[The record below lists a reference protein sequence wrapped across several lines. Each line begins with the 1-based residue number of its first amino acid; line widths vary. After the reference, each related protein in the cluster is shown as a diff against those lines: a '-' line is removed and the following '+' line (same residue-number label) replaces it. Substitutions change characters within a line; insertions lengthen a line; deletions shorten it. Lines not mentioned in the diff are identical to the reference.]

1 MEKSKQKKFKKFNMH
16 WLSSI
21 KSKAPIQT
29 LSLCLLFGGVLCSIS
44 LVQTKHII
52 AEKIESEQKSI
63 MDQLVNVIQKP
74 LLNND
79 TLSMQFI
86 LEETTNNSYVISS
99 SLFDVNG
106 NLVTRSQ
113 QKKLAPKKVN
123 EITQNIEFENTILG
137 NLRIELDFDEIK
149 YMQMNIFYSTAI
161 IWITLSVL
169 LVASSFKNAVD
180 VSNKIISLTKQLPGK
195 EISSANEIDALI
207 SKIQPLIQKE
217 RESDITNSLNC
228 NSCIFSG
235 IIHNRKTLDNELSKE
250 NHNSL
255 FEKLD
260 LCVNRTIELYGGER
274 IEGDRDS
281 ISFFTKST
289 SKSKQHI
296 LISLMAAHTL
306 HEVVRQLSK
315 SMGVNLVLSWSIH
328 NDWLPLMPLF
338 KFHESI
344 QNFKVLSKN
353 SASKTEQDK
362 IVLTTNQFKFDELAA
377 IARFKE
383 LQVNTYLL
391 EGFNEQRQIVLQK
404 QVKHLCNVCF

>member
-1 MEKSKQKKFKKFNMH
+1 MEKSKQKKFNTH

-21 KSKAPIQT
+21 KSRAPIQT
-29 LSLCLLFGGVLCSIS
+29 FAFCLLFGGVLCSIS

-63 MDQLVNVIQKP
+63 MDQVVNVIQKP

-79 TLSMQFI
+79 TLSVQFI

-113 QKKLAPKKVN
+113 QKKLAPKNVN

-404 QVKHLCNVCF
+404 QIKHLCNVCF

>member
-1 MEKSKQKKFKKFNMH
+1 MEKSKQKKFNTH

-21 KSKAPIQT
+21 KSRAPIQT
-29 LSLCLLFGGVLCSIS
+29 FAFCLLFGGVLCSIS
-44 LVQTKHII
+44 LLQTKHII

-149 YMQMNIFYSTAI
+149 YMQMNMFYSTAI
-161 IWITLSVL
+161 IWITLSAL

-289 SKSKQHI
+289 TKSKQHI

-306 HEVVRQLSK
+306 HEVVRQLSR

-362 IVLTTNQFKFDELAA
+362 IVLTTDQFKFDELAA

-404 QVKHLCNVCF
+404 QIKHLCNVCF

>member
-1 MEKSKQKKFKKFNMH
+1 MEKSKQKKFNTH

-21 KSKAPIQT
+21 KSRAPIQT
-29 LSLCLLFGGVLCSIS
+29 FAFCLLFGGVLCSIS
-44 LVQTKHII
+44 LLQTKHII

-63 MDQLVNVIQKP
+63 MNQVVNVIQKP

-79 TLSMQFI
+79 TLSVQFI
-86 LEETTNNSYVISS
+86 LEDTTNNSYVVSS

-113 QKKLAPKKVN
+113 QKKLAPKNTN

-149 YMQMNIFYSTAI
+149 YMQMNMFYSTAI
-161 IWITLSVL
+161 IWITLSAL

-217 RESDITNSLNC
+217 RESDISNNLNC

-235 IIHNRKTLDNELSKE
+235 IIHNRKTLDDELSKK
-250 NHNSL
+250 NHDSL

-289 SKSKQHI
+289 TKSKQHI

-306 HEVVRQLSK
+306 HEVVRQLSR

-404 QVKHLCNVCF
+404 QIKHLCNVCL

>member
-1 MEKSKQKKFKKFNMH
+1 M
-16 WLSSI
+16 
-21 KSKAPIQT
+21 
-29 LSLCLLFGGVLCSIS
+29 
-44 LVQTKHII
+44 
-52 AEKIESEQKSI
+52 
-63 MDQLVNVIQKP
+63 
-74 LLNND
+74 
-79 TLSMQFI
+79 
-86 LEETTNNSYVISS
+86 
-99 SLFDVNG
+99 
-106 NLVTRSQ
+106 
-113 QKKLAPKKVN
+113 
-123 EITQNIEFENTILG
+123 
-137 NLRIELDFDEIK
+137 
-149 YMQMNIFYSTAI
+149 
-161 IWITLSVL
+161 
-169 LVASSFKNAVD
+169 
-180 VSNKIISLTKQLPGK
+180 
-195 EISSANEIDALI
+195 
-207 SKIQPLIQKE
+207 
-217 RESDITNSLNC
+217 NC

-235 IIHNRKTLDNELSKE
+235 IIHNRKTLDDELSKE
-250 NHNSL
+250 NHDSL

-274 IEGDRDS
+274 IEGDRDT

-289 SKSKQHI
+289 TKSKQHI

-404 QVKHLCNVCF
+404 QIKHLCNVCF

>member
-1 MEKSKQKKFKKFNMH
+1 MEKSKQKKFNMH

-29 LSLCLLFGGVLCSIS
+29 FAFCLLFGGVLCSIS
-44 LVQTKHII
+44 LLQTKYII

-63 MDQLVNVIQKP
+63 MNQVVNVIQKP

-79 TLSMQFI
+79 TLSVQFI
-86 LEETTNNSYVISS
+86 LEDTTNNSYVVSS

-113 QKKLAPKKVN
+113 QKKLAPKNTN

-149 YMQMNIFYSTAI
+149 YMQMNMFYSTAI
-161 IWITLSVL
+161 IWITLSAL

-404 QVKHLCNVCF
+404 QIKHLCNVCF

>member
-1 MEKSKQKKFKKFNMH
+1 MEKSKHKKLNMH

-21 KSKAPIQT
+21 KSKAPTQT
-29 LSLCLLFGGVLCSIS
+29 FFLCLLLGAVLCSIS

-52 AEKIESEQKSI
+52 AEKIESEQIVI

-79 TLSMQFI
+79 TLSIQFI
-86 LEETTNNSYVISS
+86 LEDTTKNPYVVSS

-106 NLVTRSQ
+106 NLITRSQ
-113 QKKLAPKKVN
+113 QKKLAPKAVN
-123 EITQNIEFENTILG
+123 KITQNIEFENTILG
-137 NLRIELDFDEIK
+137 NLRIELDFDEMK
-149 YMQMNIFYSTAI
+149 YMHMNIFYSTAI

-169 LVASSFKNAVD
+169 LVAGSLKNAVD
-180 VSNKIISLTKQLPGK
+180 ISNKIISLTKQLPGQ
-195 EISSANEIDALI
+195 ETSSANEIDALI
-207 SKIQPLIQKE
+207 SRIQPLIKTGGG
-217 RESDITNSLNC
+217 SDISDNLNC

-235 IIHNRKTLDNELSKE
+235 IIHNRKTLDDELSKE

-260 LCVNRTIELYGGER
+260 LCVNRTLELYGGER

-289 SKSKQHI
+289 TKSRQHI
-296 LISLMAAHTL
+296 LISLMAAYTL
-306 HEVVRQLSK
+306 HEVMHQLSK
-315 SMGVNLVLSWSIH
+315 SMGVNLILSWSIH

-344 QNFKVLSKN
+344 QKFKVLSKN
-353 SASKTEQDK
+353 LASNTQQNN
-362 IVLTTNQFKFDELAA
+362 IVLTTDQFKFDELAA

-391 EGFNEQRQIVLQK
+391 EGFNEQRQIILQK
-404 QVKHLCNVCF
+404 QIKHLCNICF

>member
-1 MEKSKQKKFKKFNMH
+1 MEKSKQKKFNTH

-21 KSKAPIQT
+21 KSRAPIQT
-29 LSLCLLFGGVLCSIS
+29 FALCLLFGGVLCSIS

-63 MDQLVNVIQKP
+63 MNQVVNVIQKP

-79 TLSMQFI
+79 TLSLQFI
-86 LEETTNNSYVISS
+86 LEDTTNNSYVVSS

-106 NLVTRSQ
+106 NLVARSQ
-113 QKKLAPKKVN
+113 QKKLAPKNTN

-137 NLRIELDFDEIK
+137 NLRIELDFAEIK
-149 YMQMNIFYSTAI
+149 YMQMNMFYSTAI
-161 IWITLSVL
+161 IWIALSAL
-169 LVASSFKNAVD
+169 LVASSLKNAVD

-217 RESDITNSLNC
+217 RESDISNNLNC

-235 IIHNRKTLDNELSKE
+235 IIHNRKTLDDELSKE
-250 NHNSL
+250 NHDSL

-274 IEGDRDS
+274 IEGDRDT

-289 SKSKQHI
+289 TKSKQHI

-306 HEVVRQLSK
+306 HEVVHQLSR

-404 QVKHLCNVCF
+404 QIKHLCNVCL

>member
-1 MEKSKQKKFKKFNMH
+1 MEKSKQKKFNTH

-21 KSKAPIQT
+21 KSRAPIQT
-29 LSLCLLFGGVLCSIS
+29 FAFCLLFGGVLCSIS

-63 MDQLVNVIQKP
+63 MNQVLNVIQKP

-79 TLSMQFI
+79 TLSVQFI
-86 LEETTNNSYVISS
+86 LEDTTNNSYVVSS

-113 QKKLAPKKVN
+113 QKKLAPKNTN

-149 YMQMNIFYSTAI
+149 YMQMNMFYSTAI
-161 IWITLSVL
+161 IWITLSAL

-217 RESDITNSLNC
+217 RESDISNNLNC

-235 IIHNRKTLDNELSKE
+235 IIHNRKTLDDELSKE
-250 NHNSL
+250 NHDSL

-274 IEGDRDS
+274 IEGDRDT

-289 SKSKQHI
+289 TKSKQHI

-306 HEVVRQLSK
+306 HAVVHQLSR

-404 QVKHLCNVCF
+404 QIKHLCNVCL

>member
-1 MEKSKQKKFKKFNMH
+1 MEKSKQKKFNTH

-21 KSKAPIQT
+21 KSRAPIQT
-29 LSLCLLFGGVLCSIS
+29 FAFCLLFGGVLCSIS
-44 LVQTKHII
+44 LLQTKHII

-63 MDQLVNVIQKP
+63 MNQVVNVIQKP

-79 TLSMQFI
+79 TLSVQFI
-86 LEETTNNSYVISS
+86 LEDTTNNSYVVSS

-113 QKKLAPKKVN
+113 QKKLAPKNTN

-217 RESDITNSLNC
+217 RESDISNNLNC

-235 IIHNRKTLDNELSKE
+235 IIHNRKTLDDELSKE
-250 NHNSL
+250 NHDSL

-289 SKSKQHI
+289 TKSKQHI

-306 HEVVRQLSK
+306 HEVVRQLSR

-362 IVLTTNQFKFDELAA
+362 IVLTTDQFKFDELAA

-404 QVKHLCNVCF
+404 QIKHLCNVCF